1 VAHLRLPPRR
11 GPVMG
16 PLVPATVLDEA
27 GNQLGGFLPRLGGA
41 LLLLLIGIVVARVV
55 ARLLRRGLRM
65 AGLDSAS
72 ERWGV
77 ADVLERAGLG
87 RSLAHVI
94 AVAVRISL
102 TVVVVFAAVSLLG
115 LQFLSQSLNEGVL
128 FLPKVLAALALV
140 LIGVVLAAFV
150 RDRVDRTATQWDL
163 PIPVGPVAQGAI
175 LAIFIIT
182 AAAQLTISTALLMVL
197 VAILLAAVAT
207 PFALAFGLGGRDVAR
222 SLSAGRYVRAAFDEG
237 QVIRVDD
244 IRGRV
249 ERIEPSATV
258 LRTDTE
264 TIRVPNH
271 VLIDRTVVIED
282 EAAEE
287 SS

>member
-1 VAHLRLPPRR
+1 MRALPF
-11 GPVMG
+11 
-16 PLVPATVLDEA
+16 ATVLDEA
-27 GNQLGGFLPRLGGA
+27 GTQLGGFIPRLGGA
-41 LLLLLIGIVVARVV
+41 LLLLVVGIVLARVF
-55 ARLLRRGLRM
+55 ARLLRRGLRV
-65 AGLDSAS
+65 AGLDSTA

-87 RSLAHVI
+87 RSLSHVL

-102 TVVVVFAAVSLLG
+102 TVVVVFAALSLLG

-150 RDRVDRTATQWDL
+150 RERVDRTATQWDL
-163 PIPVGPVAQGAI
+163 PIPIGPVVQGVV

-182 AAAQLTISTALLMVL
+182 AAAQLTISIALLMVL
-197 VAILLAAVAT
+197 VAILLAAVAA

-222 SLSAGRYVRAAFDEG
+222 SLSAGRYVRAAFTEG

-244 IRGRV
+244 VRGRV

-258 LRTDTE
+258 LRTATE

-271 VLIDRTVVIED
+271 VLIEKTVVIED
-282 EAAEE
+282 DGEGDASA
-287 SS
+287 

>member
-1 VAHLRLPPRR
+1 MIVA
-11 GPVMG
+11 
-16 PLVPATVLDEA
+16 TILDQA
-27 GNQLGGFLPRLGGA
+27 GDQLGGFIPRLGGA
-41 LLLLLIGIVVARVV
+41 LLLLLIGVLVARVL

-65 AGLDSAS
+65 AGLDSTS

-87 RSLAHVI
+87 RSLAHVL
-94 AVAVRISL
+94 AVALRISL
-102 TVVVVFAAVSLLG
+102 TVVVVFAALSLLG

-140 LIGVVLAAFV
+140 LLGVV
-150 RDRVDRTATQWDL
+150 
-163 PIPVGPVAQGAI
+163 

-182 AAAQLTISTALLMVL
+182 AAAQLTVSIALLMVL
-197 VAILLAAVAT
+197 VAVLLAAVAA

-222 SLSAGRYVRAAFDEG
+222 SLSAGRYVRSAFNEG
-237 QVIRVDD
+237 QVIRVDG
-244 IRGRV
+244 IRGTV

-258 LRTDTE
+258 LRTEGE

-271 VLIDRTVVIED
+271 VLIGQTVVIEEEGA
-282 EAAEE
+282 EAADADAT
-287 SS
+287 

>member
-1 VAHLRLPPRR
+1 MA
-11 GPVMG
+11 
-16 PLVPATVLDEA
+16 PLVFATVLDEA
-27 GNQLGGFLPRLGGA
+27 GNQLGGFIPRIGGA
-41 LLLLLIGIVVARVV
+41 LLLLVVGIILARVF

-65 AGLDSAS
+65 AGLDSTA
-72 ERWGV
+72 ERYGV

-87 RSLAHVI
+87 RSLSHVV

-102 TVVVVFAAVSLLG
+102 TVVVVFAALSLLG
-115 LQFLSQSLNEGVL
+115 LQFLSRSLNEGVL

-163 PIPVGPVAQGAI
+163 PIPIGPVAQGVV

-182 AAAQLTISTALLMVL
+182 AAAQLTISIALLMVL
-197 VAILLAAVAT
+197 VAILLAAAAA

-258 LRTDTE
+258 LRSGRE

-282 EAAEE
+282 EGGEGAAT
-287 SS
+287 

>member
-1 VAHLRLPPRR
+1 
-11 GPVMG
+11 MG

-77 ADVLERAGLG
+77 ADVLERVGLG
-87 RSLAHVI
+87 RLLAHVI

-258 LRTDTE
+258 LRTETE

>member
-1 VAHLRLPPRR
+1 MTSLLP
-11 GPVMG
+11 
-16 PLVPATVLDEA
+16 LATVLDEA
-27 GNQLGGFLPRLGGA
+27 GNQLGGFIPRLGGA
-41 LLLLLIGIVVARVV
+41 LLLLVVGIILAWVV
-55 ARLLRRGLRM
+55 ARLLRRGLRL
-65 AGLDSAS
+65 AGLDSTA
-72 ERWGV
+72 ERYGV

-87 RSLAHVI
+87 RSLSHVL

-102 TVVVVFAAVSLLG
+102 TVVVVFAALSLLG
-115 LQFLSQSLNEGVL
+115 LQFLSRSLNEGVL

-163 PIPVGPVAQGAI
+163 PIPIGPVAQGVV

-182 AAAQLTISTALLMVL
+182 AAAQLTISIALLMVL
-197 VAILLAAVAT
+197 VAILLAAAAA

-258 LRTDTE
+258 LRSGTE

-282 EAAEE
+282 ADGENAAT
-287 SS
+287 

>member
-1 VAHLRLPPRR
+1 MTSLLP
-11 GPVMG
+11 
-16 PLVPATVLDEA
+16 LATVLDEA
-27 GNQLGGFLPRLGGA
+27 GNQLGGFIPRIGGA
-41 LLLLLIGIVVARVV
+41 LLLLVVGIILAWVV

-65 AGLDSAS
+65 AGLDSTA
-72 ERWGV
+72 ERYGV

-87 RSLAHVI
+87 RSLSHVL

-102 TVVVVFAAVSLLG
+102 TVVVVFAALSLLG
-115 LQFLSQSLNEGVL
+115 LQFLSRSLNEGVL

-163 PIPVGPVAQGAI
+163 PIPIGPVAQGVV

-182 AAAQLTISTALLMVL
+182 AAAQLTISIALLMVL
-197 VAILLAAVAT
+197 VAILLAAAAA

-258 LRTDTE
+258 LRSGTE

-282 EAAEE
+282 AAGEDAAT
-287 SS
+287 

>member
-1 VAHLRLPPRR
+1 MSALPF
-11 GPVMG
+11 
-16 PLVPATVLDEA
+16 ATVLDEA

-41 LLLLLIGIVVARVV
+41 LFLLVVGIVLVRVF
-55 ARLLRRGLRM
+55 ARLLRRGLRV
-65 AGLDSAS
+65 AGLDTAS

-87 RSLAHVI
+87 RSLSHVV

-102 TVVVVFAAVSLLG
+102 TVVVVFAALSLLG
-115 LQFLSQSLNEGVL
+115 LQFLSESLNQGVL

-163 PIPVGPVAQGAI
+163 PIPIGPVAQGVV
-175 LAIFIIT
+175 LAIFLIT
-182 AAAQLTISTALLMVL
+182 AAAQLTISTTLLMLL
-197 VAILLAAVAT
+197 VALLLAAVAA
-207 PFALAFGLGGRDVAR
+207 PFAIAFGLGGREVAR
-222 SLSAGRYVRAAFDEG
+222 SLSAGRYVRGAFTEG

-244 IRGRV
+244 VRGRV

-258 LRTDTE
+258 LRTENE

-282 EAAEE
+282 EG
-287 SS
+287 SSGGGGSSG

>member
-1 VAHLRLPPRR
+1 MLV
-11 GPVMG
+11 
-16 PLVPATVLDEA
+16 LVPATILDEA
-27 GNQLGGFLPRLGGA
+27 GTQLGGFIPRLGGA
-41 LLLLLIGIVVARVV
+41 LFLLVVGIIVARVF

-102 TVVVVFAAVSLLG
+102 TVVVVFAALSLLG

-163 PIPVGPVAQGAI
+163 PIPLGAVAQGVV
-175 LAIFIIT
+175 LAIFFIT
-182 AAAQLTISTALLMVL
+182 AAAQLTISTGLLMIL
-197 VAILLAAVAT
+197 VAILLAAAAA
-207 PFALAFGLGGRDVAR
+207 PFAIAFGLGGREVAR

-258 LRTDTE
+258 LRTETE

-282 EAAEE
+282 DAPEDGEAG
-287 SS
+287 S

>member
-1 VAHLRLPPRR
+1 MTSLLP
-11 GPVMG
+11 
-16 PLVPATVLDEA
+16 LATILDEA
-27 GNQLGGFLPRLGGA
+27 GTQLGGFIPRLGGA
-41 LLLLLIGIVVARVV
+41 LLLLVVGIIVARVV

-65 AGLDSAS
+65 AGLDSTA
-72 ERWGV
+72 ERYGV

-87 RSLAHVI
+87 RSLAHVL

-102 TVVVVFAAVSLLG
+102 TVVVVFAALSLLG
-115 LQFLSQSLNEGVL
+115 LQFLSRSLNEGVL

-163 PIPVGPVAQGAI
+163 PIPIGPVAQGVV

-182 AAAQLTISTALLMVL
+182 AAAQLTISIALLMVL
-197 VAILLAAVAT
+197 VAILLAAVAA

-258 LRTDTE
+258 LRSGTE

-282 EAAEE
+282 EGGEDAAP
-287 SS
+287 

>member
-1 VAHLRLPPRR
+1 MSLL
-11 GPVMG
+11 
-16 PLVPATVLDEA
+16 LPATILDEA
-27 GNQLGGFLPRLGGA
+27 GTQLGGFIPRLGGA
-41 LLLLLIGIVVARVV
+41 LALLVIGIIVARLL

-65 AGLDSAS
+65 AGLDSTAD
-72 ERWGV
+72 RLGV

-87 RSLAHVI
+87 RSLAHVL

-102 TVVVVFAAVSLLG
+102 TVVVVFAALSLLG
-115 LQFLSQSLNEGVL
+115 LQFLSRSLNEGVL
-128 FLPKVLAALALV
+128 FLPKLLAALALL

-150 RDRVDRTATQWDL
+150 RERVERTATQWDL
-163 PIPVGPVAQGAI
+163 PIPLGPVFQGAV

-197 VAILLAAVAT
+197 VAILLAAVT
-207 PFALAFGLGGRDVAR
+207 LPFAIAFGLGGRDVAR
-222 SLSAGRYVRAAFDEG
+222 SLSAGRYVRAAFTEG
-237 QVIRVDD
+237 QLIRVDD

-258 LRTDTE
+258 LRTPTE

-271 VLIDRTVVIED
+271 VLLDRTVVIED
-282 EAAEE
+282 EGDDEGAAAE
-287 SS
+287 S

>member
-1 VAHLRLPPRR
+1 MTSLLP
-11 GPVMG
+11 
-16 PLVPATVLDEA
+16 LATVLDEA
-27 GNQLGGFLPRLGGA
+27 GNQLGGFIPRLGGA
-41 LLLLLIGIVVARVV
+41 LLLLVIGIILAWVV

-65 AGLDSAS
+65 AGLDSTA
-72 ERWGV
+72 ERYGV

-87 RSLAHVI
+87 RSLSHVL

-102 TVVVVFAAVSLLG
+102 TVVVVFAALSLLG
-115 LQFLSQSLNEGVL
+115 LQFLSRSLNEGVL

-163 PIPVGPVAQGAI
+163 PIPIGPVAQGVV

-182 AAAQLTISTALLMVL
+182 AAAQLTISIALLMVL
-197 VAILLAAVAT
+197 VAILLAAAAA

-258 LRTDTE
+258 LRSGTE

-282 EAAEE
+282 ADGENAAT
-287 SS
+287 

>member
-1 VAHLRLPPRR
+1 MSAVLPF
-11 GPVMG
+11 
-16 PLVPATVLDEA
+16 ASILDQA
-27 GNQLGGFLPRLGGA
+27 GDQLGGFIPRLGGA
-41 LLLLLIGIVVARVV
+41 LFLLVVGIIIARVV
-55 ARLLRRGLRM
+55 ARLLRRALRM
-65 AGLDSAS
+65 AGLDSTA
-72 ERWGV
+72 ERYGV

-87 RSLAHVI
+87 RSLSHVI

-102 TVVVVFAAVSLLG
+102 TVVVVFAALSLLG
-115 LQFLSQSLNEGVL
+115 LQFLSQSLNQGVL
-128 FLPKVLAALALV
+128 FLPKLLAALALV

-163 PIPVGPVAQGAI
+163 PVPLGPMVQGVV
-175 LAIFIIT
+175 LAIFVIT
-182 AAAQLTISTALLMVL
+182 AAAQLTISTTLLMVL

-222 SLSAGRYVRAAFDEG
+222 SLSAGRYVRAAFSEG

-244 IRGRV
+244 VRGRV

-258 LRTDTE
+258 LRTENE

-282 EAAEE
+282 EGGEASAG
-287 SS
+287 

>member
-1 VAHLRLPPRR
+1 MSAVLPF
-11 GPVMG
+11 
-16 PLVPATVLDEA
+16 ASILDQA
-27 GNQLGGFLPRLGGA
+27 GDQLGGFIPRLGGA
-41 LLLLLIGIVVARVV
+41 LFLLVVGIIVARVL
-55 ARLLRRGLRM
+55 ARLLRRALRM

-87 RSLAHVI
+87 RSLSHVL
-94 AVAVRISL
+94 AVALRISL
-102 TVVVVFAAVSLLG
+102 TVVVVFAALSLLG

-128 FLPKVLAALALV
+128 FLPKVLAAMALV

-150 RDRVDRTATQWDL
+150 RERVDRTATQWDL
-163 PIPVGPVAQGAI
+163 PIPLGAVFQMVV

-182 AAAQLTISTALLMVL
+182 AAAQLTISIALLMVL
-197 VAILLAAVAT
+197 VAILLAAAAA
-207 PFALAFGLGGRDVAR
+207 PFAIAFGLGGRDAAR

-258 LRTDTE
+258 LRSGTE

-271 VLIDRTVVIED
+271 VLIEKTVVIED
-282 EAAEE
+282 EGGDEGAA
-287 SS
+287 S

>member
-1 VAHLRLPPRR
+1 MRA
-11 GPVMG
+11 
-16 PLVPATVLDEA
+16 LVPATILDEA
-27 GNQLGGFLPRLGGA
+27 GNQLGGFIPRLGGA
-41 LLLLLIGIVVARVV
+41 LLLLLVGIVVARVF

-65 AGLDSAS
+65 AGLDSTS

-87 RSLAHVI
+87 RSLSHVI

-102 TVVVVFAAVSLLG
+102 TVVVVFAALSLLG

-163 PIPVGPVAQGAI
+163 PIPLGPVAQGVV
-175 LAIFIIT
+175 LAIFFIT
-182 AAAQLTISTALLMVL
+182 AATQLTISTALLMVL
-197 VAILLAAVAT
+197 VAIFLAAVAA
-207 PFALAFGLGGRDVAR
+207 PFAIAFGLGGRDVAR

-258 LRTDTE
+258 LRTETE

-271 VLIDRTVVIED
+271 VLIERTVVIED
-282 EAAEE
+282 DAADGGGEIP
-287 SS
+287 